1 MKKMMMIR
9 SSSLCTNEIKCA
21 TFSSSVSARL
31 AQNRGTKREG
41 TEDEDERKSYDHRS

>member
-9 SSSLCTNEIKCA
+9 SSRAGANEINRA
-21 TFSSSVSARL
+21 TFSFCARL
-31 AQNRGTKREG
+31 FRRKLQDEAQG